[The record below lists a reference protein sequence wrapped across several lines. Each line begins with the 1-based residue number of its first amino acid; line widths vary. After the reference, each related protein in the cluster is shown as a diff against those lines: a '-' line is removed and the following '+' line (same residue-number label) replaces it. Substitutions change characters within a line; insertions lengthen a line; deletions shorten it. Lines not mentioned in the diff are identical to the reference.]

1 MGLTLLKRMK
11 SRKPYARQRTYL
23 KAFNGSSGMTAPD
36 ICNTRTAQSVSIS
49 IFCRMPVLAVLNI
62 GNLPLN
68 ILASFGERETNSLHM
83 QKNGLRQLFACPL
96 RNKEA
101 KEVSKY
107 ETILPKK
114 IVMKD
119 SGCIKQFEMWRQEE
133 WCIEGDGEE
142 TYLNFYIPTVFDV
155 DKAFGLHVNTDEND
169 DYINVYLNWYPYAD
183 RVELVVCYMA
193 PDADEAYS
201 VEMDDEQIAELKAVL
216 PEICKA
222 AYGATPCE
230 LWSKENE
237 HLSEV

>member
-1 MGLTLLKRMK
+1 MNK
-11 SRKPYARQRTYL
+11 QRT
-23 KAFNGSSGMTAPD
+23 
-36 ICNTRTAQSVSIS
+36 
-49 IFCRMPVLAVLNI
+49 VL
-62 GNLPLN
+62 P
-68 ILASFGERETNSLHM
+68 E
-83 QKNGLRQLFACPL
+83 
-96 RNKEA
+96 
-101 KEVSKY
+101 
-107 ETILPKK
+107 K

-119 SGCIKQFEMWRQEE
+119 AGCIKQFEMWRQEE
-133 WCIEGDGEE
+133 WGIEGDGEG

-193 PDADEAYS
+193 PDTDEAYS

-237 HLSEV
+237 HLSEG